1 MAHGHGGRSTA
12 RSKFPAVPCM
22 RDLTSEGKRVIRRQR
37 RSRLKAYPSRMEME
51 SARIR
56 TAADGVAGSREAAGA
71 PAIGAAGS

>member
-22 RDLTSEGKRVIRRQR
+22 RDLTSEGKRVRRQR

-71 PAIGAAGS
+71 PAIGAAGRP